1 MEEWSMDGKWLF
13 NLPNMGQMQNEF
25 TRGGSLRKILESREA
40 QEAEALVEDTAMTI
54 IERENTGEVGAEV
67 LIAMSVIG
75 IDGESGVIAIGP
87 GAAA

>member
-1 MEEWSMDGKWLF
+1 MEEWLMDGKWLF
-13 NLPNMGQMQNEF
+13 NLPNMGQMLNEF
-25 TRGGSLRKILESREA
+25 TKEGSLRKCLESREA

-54 IERENTGEVGAEV
+54 IEIKDTREVGAEV

-75 IDGESGVIAIGP
+75 IGGESGIIAIGP